1 MPCLVQGM
9 RAKSEKL
16 EVKRWR
22 NEQAEVKKSESIE
35 FDYCVST

>member
-9 RAKSEKL
+9 WAKSEKQ

-22 NEQAEVKKSESIE
+22 NKQAEVKKSESIE
-35 FDYCVST
+35 FNYA

>member
-35 FDYCVST
+35 FNYA